1 MADKTTEIDK
11 NTVKDS
17 LKKDKEYGK
26 TNYPFD
32 AYTSYDTYMALKEE
46 DRKKEDANRAVE
58 FSAYFEDFIKK
69 LDDDAADKF
78 KKKLTELG
86 ADFKEGTKFS
96 DSVSNIMNA
105 DDLLALIQ
113 YCSDEANK
121 MVAKGTPTD
130 EKSMEEAQNILK
142 EVLLNDLQYIAQYY
156 TDKERFFNREDF
168 NKFMM
173 DLIAELKNVKFA
185 PNIKFKDGLEAGLNA
200 EFINISQ
207 LENLST
213 TIHNN
218 IISNL
223 IKFVET
229 ELVKTPED
237 KIGIKLDKDGHTNLN
252 QRNYESMGKVEE
264 NVLLNRL
271 ISMMPDFSQN
281 LFTIGFIGIN
291 DDYKNLS
298 DFALD
303 YFRDFDENSDEL
315 TGEKFNH
322 LNNNID
328 GFYTRVSSFEIPM
341 PKAHTIQ
348 YKFFTRTITKLSAG
362 IEQPHTIN
370 ITFNADQNGYIINHF
385 QRMAGQFN
393 AYPKKDETREI
404 SLGAL
409 QSMFT
414 PGGFIGRDKTLNIF
428 IKFNDVIGKDQ
439 FTGRIYNNDD
449 NYQRYDFSN
458 GSLKDFQN
466 KNGYNGFFLE
476 DVQFLGFDNSIDFN
490 RDSANPIEMTGKFR
504 FNHLYRIVA

>member
-1 MADKTTEIDK
+1 MADTTTEIDK
-11 NTVKDS
+11 NTVEDS

-26 TNYPFD
+26 TDYPFD
-32 AYTSYDTYMALKEE
+32 AYTSYDAYMALEEE
-46 DRKKEDANRAVE
+46 DKKKEDANRAVE

-69 LDDDAADKF
+69 LDDDAANKF
-78 KKKLTELG
+78 KEKLTELG
-86 ADFKEGTKFS
+86 AEFKEGAKFS

-173 DLIAELKNVKFA
+173 DLITELKNVKFA
-185 PNIKFKDGLEAGLNA
+185 PNIKFKDGLKAGLDA
-200 EFINISQ
+200 EIINLSQ

-213 TIHNN
+213 TIHNS
-218 IISNL
+218 IVSNL
-223 IKFVET
+223 KSFVVM
-229 ELVKTPED
+229 ELAKVPED
-237 KIGIKLDKDGHTNLN
+237 KIGIKLDDNGHTNFDK
-252 QRNYESMGKVEE
+252 QKYESMGKVEE

-303 YFRDFDENSDEL
+303 YFRDFDEKGEL
-315 TGEKFNH
+315 AGEKFNH

-362 IEQPHTIN
+362 IEQPHTID

-458 GSLKDFQN
+458 ASLKDFQN

>member
-1 MADKTTEIDK
+1 MADENTEIDK
-11 NTVKDS
+11 KTVEDS

-26 TNYPFD
+26 TDYPFD
-32 AYTSYDTYMALKEE
+32 AYTSYDAYMALEEE
-46 DRKKEDANRAVE
+46 DRKKEDANRAIE

-69 LDDDAADKF
+69 LDDDAANKF
-78 KKKLTELG
+78 KNKLTELG
-86 ADFKEGTKFS
+86 AEFKEGATFS
-96 DSVSNIMNA
+96 DSVSNIMNT
-105 DDLLALIQ
+105 DDLLELIQ

-173 DLIAELKNVKFA
+173 DLITELKNVKFA
-185 PNIKFKDGLEAGLNA
+185 PDVKFKDGLEAGLTA

-213 TIHNN
+213 NIHNN

-223 IKFVET
+223 KKFVVA
-229 ELVKTPED
+229 ELTKGPED

-252 QRNYESMGKVEE
+252 QKNYESMGKVEE

-370 ITFNADQNGYIINHF
+370 ITFNADNSMLS
-385 QRMAGQFN
+385 R
-393 AYPKKDETREI
+393 KKMKLE
-404 SLGAL
+404 
-409 QSMFT
+409 
-414 PGGFIGRDKTLNIF
+414 
-428 IKFNDVIGKDQ
+428 KF
-439 FTGRIYNNDD
+439 
-449 NYQRYDFSN
+449 
-458 GSLKDFQN
+458 L
-466 KNGYNGFFLE
+466 
-476 DVQFLGFDNSIDFN
+476 
-490 RDSANPIEMTGKFR
+490 
-504 FNHLYRIVA
+504 